1 MKNLLRT
8 TIAAVLLLAVVTL
21 GAAESKAVT
30 LRGQVVD
37 LNVLLKKQHKVDI
50 ASKVEPVWV
59 LKARDGKLFT
69 LLKTRRSLALFDD
82 PRLRGRELIVKGR
95 VFPKTQVLEVTFIQ
109 SVRKGVVHD
118 VFYYCDICVIKFLAP
133 GPCVC
138 CREPV
143 VLMEKPAGKK
153 NTPVD

>member
-1 MKNLLRT
+1 MKHILIT
-8 TIAAVLLLAVVTL
+8 TIAAVVLLAVVTL

-59 LKARDGKLFT
+59 LKAGDGKLFT

-82 PRLRGRELIVKGR
+82 PRLRGRALIMKGR
-95 VFPKTQVLEVTFIQ
+95 VFTGTQVLEVTFIQ

-153 NTPVD
+153 NAPVD

>member
-1 MKNLLRT
+1 MLVALS
-8 TIAAVLLLAVVTL
+8 L
-21 GAAESKAVT
+21 GAAEPKAVT

-37 LNVLLKKQHKVDI
+37 LNVELKRKHKVAI
-50 ASKVEPVWV
+50 TAKAVPVWV
-59 LKARDGKLFT
+59 FKSADGKLFT

-95 VFPKTQVLEVTFIQ
+95 VFPGTQVLEVTFIQ
-109 SVRKGVVHD
+109 SVRKGAVHN

-153 NTPVD
+153 NAPVD

>member
-1 MKNLLRT
+1 
-8 TIAAVLLLAVVTL
+8 
-21 GAAESKAVT
+21 
-30 LRGQVVD
+30 
-37 LNVLLKKQHKVDI
+37 
-50 ASKVEPVWV
+50 
-59 LKARDGKLFT
+59 
-69 LLKTRRSLALFDD
+69 
-82 PRLRGRELIVKGR
+82 VKGR

>member
-1 MKNLLRT
+1 MKHILIT

-21 GAAESKAVT
+21 GAAEPKAVM

-37 LNVLLKKQHKVDI
+37 LNAELKKQHKVDI
-50 ASKVEPVWV
+50 AAKAEPVWV
-59 LKARDGKLFT
+59 LKAVDGKLFT

-82 PRLRGRELIVKGR
+82 PRLRGRALIMKGR
-95 VFPKTQVLEVTFIQ
+95 VFPGTQVLEVTFIQ
-109 SVRKGVVHD
+109 SVRKEVVHD

-153 NTPVD
+153 NAPVN

>member
-1 MKNLLRT
+1 MDSRSP
-8 TIAAVLLLAVVTL
+8 LLAVILLAALSV
-21 GAAESKAVT
+21 GAAEPKGG
-30 LRGQVVD
+30 LLHGQVVD
-37 LNVLLKKQHKVDI
+37 LNVVLKKQHKVDI
-50 ASKVEPVWV
+50 STKAGPVWV
-59 LKARDGKLFT
+59 FKAADGKLFT

-82 PRLRGRELIVKGR
+82 QRLRGRELIVKGR

-109 SVRKGVVHD
+109 SVRKGVVYD
-118 VFYYCDICVIKFLAP
+118 VFYYCDICIIKFLAP

-153 NTPVD
+153 NAPVD

>member
-1 MKNLLRT
+1 MKHLLM
-8 TIAAVLLLAVVTL
+8 TIPAVLLLAVVTL
-21 GAAESKAVT
+21 GAAEPKAVM

-37 LNVLLKKQHKVDI
+37 LNAELKRTHKVDI
-50 ASKVEPVWV
+50 AAKAEPVWV
-59 LKARDGKLFT
+59 LKAADGRLYT
-69 LLKTRRSLALFDD
+69 LLKTRRSAALFDD
-82 PRLRGRELIVKGR
+82 KRLRGRELIVKGR
-95 VFPKTQVLEVTFIQ
+95 LFPKTQVLEVTFIQ

-143 VLMEKPAGKK
+143 VLMEKPEGKK
-153 NTPVD
+153 NTPGD